1 MDIVS
6 REIEILRKNQKEVL
20 EIKNTVR
27 EVKDA
32 LAGFI
37 RGTNVPDEGLNIL
50 ENLSIESPQTEMQ
63 RERGEKR
70 MNKTEHP

>member
-1 MDIVS
+1 MVIVS

-37 RGTNVPDEGLNIL
+37 RGTSVPDEGLNVL

-63 RERGEKR
+63 RERGE
-70 MNKTEHP
+70 